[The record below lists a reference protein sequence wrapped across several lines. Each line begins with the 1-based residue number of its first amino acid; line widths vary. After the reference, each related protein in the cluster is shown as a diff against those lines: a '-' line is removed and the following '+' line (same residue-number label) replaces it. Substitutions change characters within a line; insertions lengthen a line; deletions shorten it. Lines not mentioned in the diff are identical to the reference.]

1 MSTYRSFTIPS
12 PGQELQLQICDLQA
26 AVSGLSS
33 DGVVVRVSAAGVC
46 HSDVHLWRGGYR
58 VGKDKVIKFADRP
71 GMGYPI
77 VPGHE
82 VAGTVYAVGVR
93 TKTESRLQ
101 IGDRVAVYPWM
112 GCDKC
117 YLCKAG
123 DTHFCSNS
131 REIGF
136 CANGGYAEFVSLP
149 HYKYAFKLPDQI
161 PNDVAALLT
170 CSGLTAYTAVKRCL
184 PVVERVKKWKIE
196 VLIAVIGLGGLGQ
209 WALRFIAKCI
219 NASKIR
225 VVGIDVNNSKLQIAL
240 QENYITDAFYFNES
254 NPPSDQSTSLIDLF
268 GGRKIH
274 IIFDFVNTTETFTF
288 ARDSLHKGGM
298 VIPIG
303 MHGGLGEIILPF
315 TALNA
320 HTIAGSYTGSLSNM
334 EELLAFM
341 QEHSIPPPPITNYR
355 LDDATAVL
363 KELEKGAIPG
373 RAVLKMDL

>member
-1 MSTYRSFTIPS
+1 MSTYRSFAILS
-12 PGQELQLQICDLQA
+12 PGEELQLQTRDLQA
-26 AVSGLSS
+26 AVSELPS
-33 DGVVVRVSAAGVC
+33 DGVVVRVSVAGVC

-82 VAGTVYAVGVR
+82 VAGTVYAVGAR

-117 YLCKAG
+117 YLCEAG
-123 DTHFCSNS
+123 DTHFCSKS

-149 HYKYAFKLPDQI
+149 HYKYAFKLPDRI
-161 PNDVAALLT
+161 PNDVAAILT

-184 PVVERVKKWKIE
+184 PIVERVKKWKIE

-219 NASKIR
+219 DSARMK
-225 VVGIDVNNSKLQIAL
+225 VVGIDVNNQKLQYAL
-240 QENYITDAFYFNES
+240 QENHITDAFLFNDS
-254 NPPSDQSTSLIDLF
+254 SPPSEQTTKLLSLF
-268 GGRKIH
+268 GGRKFH
-274 IIFDFVNTTETFTF
+274 IVFDFVNTTETFAF
-288 ARDSLHKGGM
+288 ACDSLHKGGM

-303 MHGGLGEIILPF
+303 LHGGLGEIVLPF

-320 HTIAGSYTGSLSNM
+320 LTIAGSYTGSLSNM
-334 EELLAFM
+334 EELLALM
-341 QEHSIPPPPITNYR
+341 QEHSIPPPPITNYH
-355 LDDATAVL
+355 LDEATAVL
-363 KELEKGAIPG
+363 EELEKGTILG
-373 RAVLKMDL
+373 RAVLKMD